1 MFNIYYNKSS
11 NRQKEAL
18 EFAVYC
24 INNGIPMDKLSDEEF
39 DKTLEEYRKQVNNE
53 ISKVG

>member
-11 NRQKEAL
+11 NKQKEAL

-39 DKTLEEYRKQVNNE
+39 DKALEEFRKQVNND
-53 ISKVG
+53 K